1 MPSELDWNVVEL
13 PRFAWPGYFAIR
25 PARLVR
31 NRITGSADAQ
41 LPLGPILSTP
51 TDLLDQLLAFA
62 ELGPEDHLVDLG
74 CGDGRVLVHA
84 GSAFGCRVTGVEKD
98 SRLVVRARARI
109 DSAGLSGRV
118 HVLEADART
127 FDLSEATVVFLFI
140 TAEAVGSVVGGIR
153 SRDFEGT
160 IVSHEQ
166 RFVEGPTSPKESTI
180 LVGTD
185 SLTVAHRW

>member
-31 NRITGSADAQ
+31 NRITGSAD
-41 LPLGPILSTP
+41 
-51 TDLLDQLLAFA
+51 A

-140 TAEAVGSVVGGIR
+140 PAEAVGSVVGGIR